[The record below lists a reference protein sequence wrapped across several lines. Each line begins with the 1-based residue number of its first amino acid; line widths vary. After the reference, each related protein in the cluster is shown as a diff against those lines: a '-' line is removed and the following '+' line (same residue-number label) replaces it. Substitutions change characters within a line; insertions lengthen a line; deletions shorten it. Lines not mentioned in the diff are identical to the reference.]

1 MIPENDI
8 YRFVGLAVVILL
20 VVHFGIKMFRFQTK
34 IVEGMVGG
42 DSDDTPTEKV
52 AEAVKNEN
60 NKLEDMMHIDK
71 YRSSYEDI
79 ITELEQNCSEWIL
92 MGVGLNAAKIAVN
105 PFTEE
110 NQKIINYL
118 NGLAEFRKT
127 LNTAMIVLDK
137 KGSTSGTNGKSS
149 SSMGGWFS

>member
-34 IVEGMVGG
+34 IVEGMIGG

-52 AEAVKNEN
+52 ASAVKNEN
-60 NKLEDMMHIDK
+60 NKLEDMMHVDK

-79 ITELEQNCSEWIL
+79 ITELEQNCSDWIL
-92 MGVGLNAAKIAVN
+92 MGVGLNAEKISKN

-110 NQKIINYL
+110 SQKLIDAMNKV
-118 NGLAEFRKT
+118 AEFRKT

-149 SSMGGWFS
+149 SGTGGWFS